1 MRKHL
6 ILWIL
11 CPISA
16 FSLIL
21 CPISAFSLARSLL
34 RCASRDKFYGGMM
47 DIEGIFP
54 YSPIACHTCLCS
66 LSHSSFVQQS
76 FHPHHLLLIRHAY
89 SSYFLIHHSCNNP
102 STPPP
107 LAYSSYLFPYFFIK
121 DIIVKY
127 KYDDTLK
134 YSFSEVE
141 KDKIKSNLLNFYDCS
156 RRLLPWRGDTVNGVV
171 PPAPSAYGTWYI
183 HSLTILITSL
193 LI

>member
-1 MRKHL
+1 ML
-6 ILWIL
+6 VL
-11 CPISA
+11 
-16 FSLIL
+16 
-21 CPISAFSLARSLL
+21 
-34 RCASRDKFYGGMM
+34 
-47 DIEGIFP
+47 
-54 YSPIACHTCLCS
+54 S
-66 LSHSSFVQQS
+66 LSHSSFLVQQS
-76 FHPHHLLLIRHAY
+76 FYPHHLLLILHTY
-89 SSYFLIHHSCNNP
+89 SLTFSLKTCNNP

-107 LAYSSYLFPYFFIK
+107 LAHSSYLFPYFLIK

-141 KDKIKSNLLNFYDCS
+141 KDKIKSNLLNFYDSS

>member
-6 ILWIL
+6 IL
-11 CPISA
+11 
-16 FSLIL
+16 LIL
-21 CPISAFSLARSLL
+21 CTIRAFSFARSSL

-54 YSPIACHTCLCS
+54 YSPFACHTCIVLS
-66 LSHSSFVQQS
+66 LSLS
-76 FHPHHLLLIRHAY
+76 Y
-89 SSYFLIHHSCNNP
+89 SHRFSCNNP
-102 STPPP
+102 STPILSP
-107 LAYSSYLFPYFFIK
+107 LVYYSSYSFPYFLIK

-141 KDKIKSNLLNFYDCS
+141 KDKIKTNLLNFYDSS
-156 RRLLPWRGDTVNGVV
+156 RRLLPWRGDTVNGIV

-193 LI
+193 LF